1 MCARHDDPQDE
12 LMDERKKAKK
22 VAFGTLAVLV
32 PLCLAVVVGT
42 AAESTAW
49 WEVALGTVLAVVFL
63 CCVIGALTILAG
75 MLWQRLDPE
84 AEGAQEKNVMAPL
97 ELSPRDVI
105 ASIDDLEGPICVYSD
120 LAVDDLLEAIGI
132 AK

>member
-1 MCARHDDPQDE
+1 MKPNWDQLARILCSAHENAEPPLDARLFTLCAHCLE
-12 LMDERKKAKK
+12 Y
-22 VAFGTLAVLV
+22 AVYD
-32 PLCLAVVVGT
+32 
-42 AAESTAW
+42 
-49 WEVALGTVLAVVFL
+49 
-63 CCVIGALTILAG
+63 
-75 MLWQRLDPE
+75 DPE

-120 LAVDDLLEAIGI
+120 LPVDDLLEAIGI